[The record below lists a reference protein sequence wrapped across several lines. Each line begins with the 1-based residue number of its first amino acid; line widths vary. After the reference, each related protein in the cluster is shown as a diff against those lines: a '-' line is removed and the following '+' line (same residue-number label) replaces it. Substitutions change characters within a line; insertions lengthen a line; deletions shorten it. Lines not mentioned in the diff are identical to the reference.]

1 MTDRIIDDHQIA
13 FIICTN
19 DKIFLNET
27 ILYLN
32 LLNVPDGF
40 TTDIITIEGAES
52 LCAGYNAGM
61 RESHAMYKVY
71 MHQDVLITDR
81 DFLQKL
87 LDIFAS
93 DDRIGMVGV
102 AGAPKLDR
110 HAIMWDM
117 PRVGNLRSDKMNHM
131 DFGFH
136 ENEIIDVDCID
147 GLLMATQ
154 VDLPWRED
162 IFTGFHFYDVSQSFE
177 FHKHGYRVVVRD
189 VADDGI
195 IHDCDIPG
203 MFDYEKYRQICIK
216 EYRDFLSPIDYR
228 KSHGLESGENL
239 WKKLYQN
246 RANYIAAYREAEN
259 FLDSA
264 IRNHDISLYA
274 HFAKIIAAEI
284 NEYSFSERI
293 IRLYRI
299 TQIVLSEN
307 NADFKQPDF
316 LDDVNSVQEALSKYQ
331 IGRQMVIRKINH
343 LPEPYVNEADM
354 YLNKYL
360 STVAEHCITDIV
372 DTRLGIE

>member
-1 MTDRIIDDHQIA
+1 MEMTDRIIDDHQIA

-154 VDLPWRED
+154 VD
-162 IFTGFHFYDVSQSFE
+162 F
-177 FHKHGYRVVVRD
+177 
-189 VADDGI
+189 
-195 IHDCDIPG
+195 CDIPG

-246 RANYIAAYREAEN
+246 RTTFLDAYGEAEN

-264 IRNHDISLYA
+264 IRGHDISLYA
-274 HFAKIIAAEI
+274 HFAKIIEAEI

-299 TQIVLSEN
+299 TQIVLSEKN
-307 NADFKQPDF
+307 TGSKQPDF
-316 LDDVNSVQEALSKYQ
+316 LDDVNSVQDALSKYQ
-331 IGRQMVIRKINH
+331 IGRQMVMRKINH

-354 YLNKYL
+354 YLKKYF
-360 STVAEHCITDIV
+360 SPEAERSITDIV
-372 DTRLGIE
+372 KSRLGIG